1 MAERGKNNKQQ
12 NTKQKEA
19 KRRKFESIYDFGH
32 RSLDQDIIEK
42 LGALRSELLKEILE
56 YEGEYLE
63 EINGNSYKVTYKS
76 KIPEDDSDW
85 SGSFTDALM
94 NFHNKNSIK
103 FENMESIS
111 ITNAQAKANDLEI
124 KYEEVTSLDATS
136 NIKKVKTKFCEYEAK
151 SIIFAAGTINRQ
163 LDLENEEKFCGRG
176 ISYCAICD
184 GNFYKDKT
192 VCVIGGGDTAMEE
205 AVYLGGICK
214 KVYVIYRKDKF
225 RAQNVLQNS
234 LFNHIKNKG
243 NIEII
248 YNAEVVKLL
257 GEKSLSQIEI
267 KINND
272 NTKLLDVDG
281 MFLAIGKI
289 PDTQILSGQI
299 ALDKDGYII
308 VDGNLQTNVKG
319 VYAAGDCRQKL
330 IRQILAAC
338 SDGAICATNA
348 NKFLKGE

>member
-1 MAERGKNNKQQ
+1 MFDVIIIGGGPAGI
-12 NTKQKEA
+12 TAGIYA
-19 KRRKFESIYDFGH
+19 KRSGLNVLILEKSNVGGQVINTYEIKNFPTYTNISGADFC
-32 RSLDQDIIEK
+32 
-42 LGALRSELLKEILE
+42 ELL
-56 YEGEYLE
+56 Y
-63 EINGNSYKVTYKS
+63 
-76 KIPEDDSDW
+76 
-85 SGSFTDALM
+85 
-94 NFHNKNSIK
+94 
-103 FENMESIS
+103 
-111 ITNAQAKANDLEI
+111 AQAKANDLEI
-124 KYEEVTSLDATS
+124 KYEEVTSLDVTS

-330 IRQILAAC
+330 IRQILTAC